1 MDVIEKN
8 NLYALLHLSTCTTL
22 VQLHTSAA
30 THEVTRKTS

>member
-8 NLYALLHLSTCTTL
+8 NLYALLHLSTCTNL

-30 THEVTRKTS
+30 IYELV